1 MPNPRTAGESIQDFT
16 LSGLD
21 GRTYDSRD
29 ARRKGLLLFA
39 IYKMGCGTCQYTMPF
54 LQRFHQ
60 EYAGEGFQLWGVAQD
75 SADETREFGE
85 QFGVTFPLLLDTD
98 LTVTY
103 AYGLTHVPGIYL
115 VDESDAILRHA
126 PAFAKDELNA
136 MAQVVA
142 ERCSI
147 PYVPV
152 VRDEDNAPAFK
163 PG

>member
-1 MPNPRTAGESIQDFT
+1 MPNPRTAGEPIQDFA
-16 LSGLD
+16 LAGLD

-39 IYKMGCGTCQYTMPF
+39 IYKKGCGTCQYTMPF

-60 EYAGEGFQLWGVAQD
+60 EYAGEGFQLWGIAQD
-75 SADETREFGE
+75 SAEETGEFAE
-85 QFGVTFPLLLDTD
+85 RFGLTFPLLLDTD
-98 LTVTY
+98 LTVTA

-115 VDESDAILRHA
+115 VYDSDTILRHA

-142 ERCSI
+142 EQCSI

-152 VRDEDNAPAFK
+152 IRDEDNAPAFK